1 MIDSFFGTSYI
12 FIVHLVPPQAI
23 IQYEPKPQTFVD
35 MKKSSIHSMSRKFS
49 DKQTSQEVDI
59 AIGCGNDDYFHDS
72 NKNNDL
78 SPLITTSNY
87 KRRRLQ
93 HVGGQDDCEGS
104 SNYFCWMSC
113 ISTPN
118 DGHSVDHH
126 LTNGDSLY
134 CLDESILD
142 STGNLT
148 LAVEECSDPVT
159 GVAGGIHK
167 AACHN
172 VWYPTTHG
180 VQSYLTPHTS
190 INHNTT
196 AETKYCYGSTAMYM
210 QGFEWEGTTC
220 VAILFSSW
228 VLTSRGLLVV
238 ACFGSALLGIL
249 LEFVIRYRRVLL
261 RKIESNKNRVIAS
274 AGIYGIQVTIGYAVM
289 LIVMTYS
296 GPLVLSIILGLAV
309 GHSMV
314 NWNVTTCEAISA
326 EGGTPCCQFAPDD
339 TIDDNP
345 TVGSAKSDV

>member
-1 MIDSFFGTSYI
+1 
-12 FIVHLVPPQAI
+12 
-23 IQYEPKPQTFVD
+23 
-35 MKKSSIHSMSRKFS
+35 MKKSSVHSMSRKFS

-59 AIGCGNDDYFHDS
+59 AIGCGNDYHDS
-72 NKNNDL
+72 NKNDL
-78 SPLITTSNY
+78 SPHIITSNY
-87 KRRRLQ
+87 RRRRLQ

-104 SNYFCWMSC
+104 SSYFCWLSC
-113 ISTPN
+113 VSTPN

-126 LTNGDSLY
+126 LTSGDSLY

-159 GVAGGIHK
+159 GVAGGIMNE
-167 AACHN
+167 ACHN

-180 VQSYLTPHTS
+180 VQSYLTPHS
-190 INHNTT
+190 NYHNQTG
-196 AETKYCYGSTAMYM
+196 ERKYCYGSTAMYM

-228 VLTSRGLLVV
+228 VLSSRGVLIA
-238 ACFGSALLGIL
+238 ACFGSALLAIL
-249 LEFVIRYRRVLL
+249 LEFVIRYRRSLL
-261 RKIESNKNRVIAS
+261 AKLENNKKRVIAS
-274 AGIYGIQVTIGYAVM
+274 ASIYGVQVTIGYAVM

-309 GHSMV
+309 GHSMA

-326 EGGTPCCQFAPDD
+326 EGGTPCCQFAL
-339 TIDDNP
+339 DDNP
-345 TVGSAKSDV
+345 TVSSAKSDV